1 MLFFIRHKD
10 KENRVRV
17 ESRNNQI
24 FVKFN
29 DEAEEAVDLAYF
41 GHNCSF
47 LDKDRNFF
55 ANIVGE
61 KSDYT
66 VWRPE
71 GNLNFEVESEYR
83 RIVSMLRGQA
93 FENENNVYAKM
104 PGKIVKI
111 LAAEGQKI
119 EKAQSVI
126 VMEAMKME
134 NEVRT
139 ARAATITKV
148 CVKEGQAVETGELL
162 MELTPP
168 ESDT

>member
-1 MLFFIRHKD
+1 MLFFIRYKGT
-10 KENRVRV
+10 ENRVRV
-17 ESRNNQI
+17 ESRNHQI

-29 DEAEEAVDLAYF
+29 EEPEEAVDLAYF
-41 GHNCSF
+41 GHDCTF

-55 ANIVGE
+55 ANIVGD
-61 KSDYT
+61 KTDYT

-71 GNLNFEVESEYR
+71 GPMSFEVESEYR
-83 RIVSMLRGQA
+83 RIVSLLRGQE

-111 LAAEGQKI
+111 LAAEGQAV
-119 EKAQSVI
+119 EKGQSVI

-139 ARAATITKV
+139 ARAATVSKV

-162 MELTPP
+162 MELSGGD
-168 ESDT
+168 SDA